1 VKENIVQKALLLFL
15 KYGFKTATMD
25 DIAQEMGVSKKTIY
39 NHFPTKENLV
49 RECAQEQFQVIM
61 EDMIRVTKH
70 SKDPIIELYQLKKEA
85 LKHLS
90 GEKNSPHYQ
99 LQKYYPSIHNH
110 LKEKEF
116 EILGGFF
123 AQSIQ
128 KGIEMGLFRKSINV
142 NFVTRIFFNGIRGIT
157 DIGLFPP
164 QQYEIDQLMIAFS
177 EYHLRAICSAEGTAK
192 LEYYK
197 KEMNL

>member
-1 VKENIVQKALLLFL
+1 MKENIVQKALLLFL

-61 EDMIRVTKH
+61 EDMIRVTKR